1 MKYFIGVDLGGTVV
15 KAAVFDQ
22 RGTELAAVGHRTPLE
37 SDASGKAERDPH
49 RVTELALDAVRDAVA
64 DAGIDA
70 RDVGGISTTGHGKG
84 LYTLNRDGTYGLG
97 IVSTDTRSREVVR
110 RLNGDAALSAYLY
123 DRILQPLWPAHT
135 LSILLWL
142 KETHPDQYRQIG
154 TILSA
159 KDLLR
164 HALTGQAASE
174 YTDLSGTGLW
184 NNARQE
190 IDQELL
196 GRLGLAEAAAM
207 VPPTIA
213 SGDSAG
219 NLTAEAAVRT
229 GLPATTPVFG
239 GLFDVN
245 ACAVATGITD
255 EREITAVVG
264 TWSITTLIRSEIES
278 LRKGEH
284 RYVIGSHVVPS
295 QWLVHE
301 ASPTSASN
309 LEWFITAMLP
319 DLPDD
324 ERFPYCN
331 HAVAET
337 PDTSVTFFPYLYGD
351 DVGGNGSGTFWGI
364 RPGTSREELVRAIYE
379 GVAFQHVRHLKH
391 IVAANP
397 EIERVRFAGG
407 ATRSAVW
414 MQLFADLIGLPVA
427 VSPANELGAL
437 GAAICAA
444 VGSGEYPD
452 WAAATAAMTGIDR
465 VFQPDPQRGARLRA
479 KQERFDAAATAMAPI
494 WERYG

>member
-196 GRLGLAEAAAM
+196 GRLG
-207 VPPTIA
+207 
-213 SGDSAG
+213 
-219 NLTAEAAVRT
+219 
-229 GLPATTPVFG
+229 
-239 GLFDVN
+239 
-245 ACAVATGITD
+245 
-255 EREITAVVG
+255 
-264 TWSITTLIRSEIES
+264 
-278 LRKGEH
+278 
-284 RYVIGSHVVPS
+284 
-295 QWLVHE
+295 
-301 ASPTSASN
+301 
-309 LEWFITAMLP
+309 
-319 DLPDD
+319 
-324 ERFPYCN
+324 
-331 HAVAET
+331 
-337 PDTSVTFFPYLYGD
+337 
-351 DVGGNGSGTFWGI
+351 
-364 RPGTSREELVRAIYE
+364 PG
-379 GVAFQHVRHLKH
+379 
-391 IVAANP
+391 
-397 EIERVRFAGG
+397 
-407 ATRSAVW
+407 
-414 MQLFADLIGLPVA
+414 
-427 VSPANELGAL
+427 
-437 GAAICAA
+437 
-444 VGSGEYPD
+444 
-452 WAAATAAMTGIDR
+452 
-465 VFQPDPQRGARLRA
+465 
-479 KQERFDAAATAMAPI
+479 
-494 WERYG
+494 

>member
-15 KAAVFDQ
+15 KAAVFD
-22 RGTELAAVGHRTPLE
+22 RKGTELAAVGHRTPLV
-37 SDASGKAERDPH
+37 SDASGAAERDPG
-49 RVTELALDAVRDAVA
+49 RVTDLALEAVRDAVVE
-64 DAGIDA
+64 AGINA
-70 RDVGGISTTGHGKG
+70 ADVGGISTTGHGKG
-84 LYTLNRDGTYGLG
+84 LYTLNQDGTYGLG
-97 IVSTDTRSREVVR
+97 IVSTDTRSREIVR
-110 RLNGDAALSAYLY
+110 RLNDDPSLRDYIY

-142 KETHPDQYRQIG
+142 KEARPDDYRRIG

-164 HALTGQAASE
+164 HALTGEAASE

-184 NNARQE
+184 NNHRQE
-190 IDQELL
+190 IDRELL
-196 GRLGLAEAAAM
+196 ERLGLPEVVAM

-213 SGDSAG
+213 SADPAG
-219 NLTAEAAVRT
+219 TLTAEAAART
-229 GLPATTPVFG
+229 GLPASTPVFG

-278 LRKGEH
+278 LRTSDH
-284 RYVIGSHVVPS
+284 RYVIGSHVIPS
-295 QWLVHE
+295 QWLIHE

-309 LEWFITAMLP
+309 LEWFVTTMLP
-319 DLPDD
+319 ELPEE
-324 ERFPYCN
+324 ERLAYCN
-331 HAVAET
+331 RAVAET
-337 PDTSVTFFPYLYGD
+337 PDTSVMFFPYLYGD

-364 RPGTSREELVRAIYE
+364 RPGTTREELVRGIYE
-379 GVAFQHVRHLKH
+379 GVAFQHLRHLKH
-391 IVAANP
+391 ITAANP

-407 ATRSAVW
+407 ATRSDVW

-444 VGSGEYPD
+444 VGSGAYAD
-452 WAAATAAMTGIDR
+452 WAAATAGMTGIDR
-465 VFQPDPQRGARLRA
+465 VFEPDPRRGARLRSR
-479 KQERFDAAATAMAPI
+479 QERFDAAVTAMEPI